1 MLQLSKS
8 LSRLAIRPP
17 SFPVAGAGSAYL
29 HTSSAAFLQIS
40 DARCSALSK
49 RKRKQDP
56 GQVKA
61 KEERRRKRLAKA
73 LKKME
78 KKDRLPKPLVE
89 CEIPI
94 QLHQERSERL
104 RGIEVR
110 SEEGEARVLDMKDW
124 ARHCY
129 VRNHNEIWRQD
140 KIMITQQNA
149 LDELKKENVGLYEAA
164 IMFDQELIPMTFK
177 GPVATPPIEDYIQ
190 DGEYKDTTQSFKVI
204 YEDTDAFMKEL
215 LQRNRKRK
223 KKTEEE
229 E

>member
-1 MLQLSKS
+1 LSKS
-8 LSRLAIRPP
+8 LSRLAIRPL
-17 SFPVAGAGSAYL
+17 SFPVGRAPSAHL
-29 HTSSAAFLQIS
+29 HSSPAAFIQIS
-40 DARCSALSK
+40 DPRCSALSK

-56 GQVKA
+56 GQIKA

-104 RGIEVR
+104 RGIEV
-110 SEEGEARVLDMKDW
+110 SPEEREARVLHMKEW

-129 VRNHNEIWRQD
+129 VRNHNELWRQD

-149 LDELKKENVGLYEAA
+149 LDELKKENVSLYEAA
-164 IMFDQELIPMTFK
+164 IQFDPELIPMSFK
-177 GPVATPPIEDYIQ
+177 GPVATPPIENYIQ

-215 LQRNRKRK
+215 LNRNRKRK
-223 KKTEEE
+223 KKSSEEE

>member
-1 MLQLSKS
+1 MQ
-8 LSRLAIRPP
+8 
-17 SFPVAGAGSAYL
+17 
-29 HTSSAAFLQIS
+29 
-40 DARCSALSK
+40 
-49 RKRKQDP
+49 
-56 GQVKA
+56 
-61 KEERRRKRLAKA
+61 A

-129 VRNHNEIWRQD
+129 VRYRIPMTRVLCLQIFSFCARNHNEIWRQD
-140 KIMITQQNA
+140 KIMMTQQNA

-190 DGEYKDTTQSFKVI
+190 DGEYKDTTQSFKVSCETSAAHFVASLVD
-204 YEDTDAFMKEL
+204 YL
-215 LQRNRKRK
+215 LNICLCISI
-223 KKTEEE
+223 EEQMHNLNLFSGYL
-229 E
+229 